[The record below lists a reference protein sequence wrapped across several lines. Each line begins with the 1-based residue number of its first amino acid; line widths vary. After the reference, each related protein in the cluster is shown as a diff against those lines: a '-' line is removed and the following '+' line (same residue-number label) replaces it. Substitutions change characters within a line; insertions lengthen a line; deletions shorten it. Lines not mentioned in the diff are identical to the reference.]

1 MNNVNIK
8 GRRKKPKSPS
18 LPALIAVLILLAML
32 LTAWTIGTNW
42 NKYAYPTEHFEL
54 IQSECEVAE
63 IDPYLVCA
71 IIKAESGFDET
82 AISPVGAIGLMQVMP
97 DTAVWILEK
106 NNVHNDEIV
115 NLDLQNPEENI
126 TIGIKYLDF
135 LLDYWQGD
143 LEIAVASYNAGQN
156 KVSEWINNETWDG
169 TLENVE
175 DIPYSETRNY
185 VAKVF
190 KYYEKYLEEYAEA

>member
-1 MNNVNIK
+1 MNNVKNQ
-8 GRRKKPKSPS
+8 GRRKKPKS
-18 LPALIAVLILLAML
+18 LNFQGVIAILILLVIL
-32 LTAWTIGTNW
+32 LMAWTIGTNW
-42 NKYAYPTEHFEL
+42 AKYAYPTEHFEL
-54 IQSECEVAE
+54 IEAECEVAE

-97 DTAVWILEK
+97 DTAQWILEK
-106 NNVHNDEIV
+106 NNVNNDEIV
-115 NLDLQNPEENI
+115 NLDLQNPVENI

-156 KVSEWINNETWDG
+156 KVSEWINNGTWDG
-169 TLENVE
+169 TLENAE

-185 VAKVF
+185 VTKVF
-190 KYYEKYLEEYAEA
+190 KYYEKYLAEYAE

>member
-8 GRRKKPKSPS
+8 GRRKKTKSLK
-18 LPALIAVLILLAML
+18 LPAVIAVLILLVML

-42 NKYAYPTEHFEL
+42 NKYTYPTDYFEL
-54 IQSECEVAE
+54 IEAECEVAD

-71 IIKAESGFDET
+71 IIKAESGFNPE
-82 AISPVGAIGLMQVMP
+82 AVSSVGAIGLMQVMP
-97 DTAVWILEK
+97 DTAAWILEK
-106 NNVHNDEIV
+106 NNVNNDEIV
-115 NLDLQNPEENI
+115 NLDLQNPVENI

-156 KVSEWINNETWDG
+156 KVLEWINNGTWDG
-169 TLENVE
+169 TLENAE

-185 VAKVF
+185 VIKVF
-190 KYYEKYLEEYAEA
+190 KYYEKYLAEYADA